1 MSGSLFLCRPAH
13 DAFAQDT
20 VQFVNR
26 FKLESVMWKILVGFI
41 LFAGLGLFMIFKG
54 GDKVDMSGEKHDS
67 GSHTAA
73 PAVAGP
79 AAAASPA
86 AASPAAPAST
96 TK

>member
-1 MSGSLFLCRPAH
+1 
-13 DAFAQDT
+13 
-20 VQFVNR
+20 
-26 FKLESVMWKILVGFI
+26 MWKIMVGFI

-73 PAVAGP
+73 PAAAGP

>member
-26 FKLESVMWKILVGFI
+26 FKLELVMWKILVGFI

-86 AASPAAPAST
+86 APAST